1 MILGANKEDL
11 AMSKPNSTLPLCLQ
25 GNSHVLSP
33 QEALAYRQLKEV
45 CEDNSLGEPD
55 PTQWYLCIANPSD
68 YKHWT
73 EKPAS
78 EFVMVGYAKSGPAFR
93 FLAFKIGVCA
103 ECVNTIDSITLN

>member
-11 AMSKPNSTLPLCLQ
+11 AMSKPTSTLSLCPQ

-33 QEALAYRQLKEV
+33 QEALVYRQLKEV
-45 CEDNSLGEPD
+45 CEDGSLGEPA

-73 EKPAS
+73 KKLAS

-93 FLAFKIGVCA
+93 FLAFKIGVCV
-103 ECVNTIDSITLN
+103 ECVNTLDRLP